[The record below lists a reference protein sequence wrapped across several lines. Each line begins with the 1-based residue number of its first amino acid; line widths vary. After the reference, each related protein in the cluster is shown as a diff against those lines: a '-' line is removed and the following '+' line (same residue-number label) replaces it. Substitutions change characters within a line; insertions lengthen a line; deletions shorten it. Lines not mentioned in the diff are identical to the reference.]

1 MKSSHA
7 FLRLVIGAI
16 VASLATSAHA
26 QTAEEAKA
34 YETLMRVKMYIS
46 DIMNNGVAPGE
57 RGTVFAAVIPG
68 IGIHEKRDGTDAAS
82 TVTMPF
88 WVLNTLPSTDL
99 TGNTSA
105 ANISEIYRRALF
117 DGEPKDAKTLSQ
129 QEADAK
135 KVEDIDKSLKPYID
149 AYLKG
154 RTDYITAMGKVRQ
167 AQITKGVSSPEYV
180 EANAAAKN
188 AMELWRVNGEKK
200 KYENIVAE
208 RNKLLL
214 SGSEPWLLWRQRFA
228 NAIGDIESPDP
239 DTDFAVRVYP
249 EYPTWSEGP
258 GWMELAFGGEHTR
271 NYTVN
276 TSVSGSASG
285 RLSILGIG
293 GGASGNYSRNSTI
306 SQAAS
311 ESMSFKMK
319 VKRVLIHRA
328 WGDPEVF
335 RSPNWHWKKPEM
347 RDNPLNMISQGKYD
361 KDKQAFLGLMPL
373 YPTSLILAKDIEITA
388 KFSTEDRENIT
399 KSLSGSAKGGFWFF
413 RTRAS
418 ASRTTTTSLE
428 DKGNGFATLKIPD
441 PQIIGYICEILP
453 PSPSPSGDKKETDLG
468 GLKPGDL

>member
-1 MKSSHA
+1 MKSSHVV
-7 FLRLVIGAI
+7 LGLVIGVFI
-16 VASLATSAHA
+16 ASFPTLARA
-26 QTAEEAKA
+26 QTAEETKA

-46 DIMNNGVAPGE
+46 DILNNGVAPGE

-105 ANISEIYRRALF
+105 ANISEMYRRALF
-117 DGEPKDAKTLSQ
+117 DGEPKNPKTLAN

-154 RTDYITAMGKVRQ
+154 RTDYITAMGEVRQ
-167 AQITKGVSSPEYV
+167 AQITRGVSSPEYV
-180 EANAAAKN
+180 EANTAAKN
-188 AMELWRVNGEKK
+188 AMEVWRVIGGKK
-200 KYENIVAE
+200 KYENIVAD

-271 NYTVN
+271 NYQIN

-293 GGASGNYSRNSTI
+293 GGGSGNYARSSTI
-306 SQAAS
+306 SEAAS

-319 VKRVLIHRA
+319 VKRVLVHRA

-335 RSPNWHWKKPEM
+335 RSPNWHWKTPEM

-373 YPTSLILAKDIEITA
+373 YPTSIILAKDIEITA
-388 KFSTEDRENIT
+388 KFSKEDRENIT
-399 KSLSGSAKGGFWFF
+399 KSISGSAKAGFWFF

-418 ASRTTTTSLE
+418 GSSTTTTSLE
-428 DKGNGFATLKIPD
+428 EKGNGFASLKIPD

-453 PSPSPSGDKKETDLG
+453 PCPSPGGANKDTDLG
-468 GLKPGDL
+468 GLKPVEL